1 MKADIIFCESPWVQC
16 VAEIENCRLWF
27 NFKEFHFIK
36 VEHGVLEW
44 LKSTPLFCN
53 SVGTWSFFFYED
65 EWVVLIPK
73 TDLTRIN
80 SYKLNS
86 LPCQT
91 TQSTSKSSKKKNTK
105 ITGIII
111 CLGTVV
117 LAAKSYWTCKLY
129 TWGKKMRF
137 LPSFLLP
144 KSIYQGKQGVTVC
157 LMTNF
162 HTGWIKSIVVL
173 SCHQRVN
180 VLECRKVSYFQG
192 LVTLKQR
199 KKL

>member
-1 MKADIIFCESPWVQC
+1 MPGNYPAQMKADIIFCESPRVQC

-91 TQSTSKSSKKKNTK
+91 SPLPVYLQELKEEKYKNNWNNHMLGHCCFSSKK
-105 ITGIII
+105 
-111 CLGTVV
+111 
-117 LAAKSYWTCKLY
+117 
-129 TWGKKMRF
+129 
-137 LPSFLLP
+137 LLN
-144 KSIYQGKQGVTVC
+144 
-157 LMTNF
+157 M
-162 HTGWIKSIVVL
+162 
-173 SCHQRVN
+173 
-180 VLECRKVSYFQG
+180 
-192 LVTLKQR
+192 
-199 KKL
+199 